1 MQELGYR
8 PSPTARNLSL
18 GRTQTLG
25 VIAPFFTS
33 PSVVER
39 LRGIDDVV
47 GRSAYDLTLFNIET
61 LDQRRAALRR
71 FARRDR
77 VDGVIVISLP
87 LKPAEIRALHR
98 DRVPT
103 VLVDVAHALLPNVAI
118 DDVAGGAL
126 AARHLVE
133 AGHGR
138 IAFVG
143 DVEDNPFA
151 FASSQRRLE
160 GMRRALHEAGV
171 ALPASYV
178 RRGPFGRETALALTR
193 ELLALRR
200 RPSAIFAA
208 SDVQAFGV
216 LDAAARAGLAVPGD
230 LSVIGFDDI
239 ELAAAIGLTTVR
251 QPLRESGR
259 AGGAAAAAGAR
270 RRGNVFSGRRAG
282 RRCRSSRSWC
292 GARFRN
298 RWRNSTPNALT
309 GAAGALAWN
318 RFHPSAGPTA
328 RSVAEPARGGTGHAN
343 HHPPHPLRRGHGRR
357 RPAAPIRPRRRSRR
371 ARGARRAHAADHAP
385 PGAPLSPHRLRRGP
399 RAGRRAGADQGARAL
414 RSRLRH
420 RLRPLRRADHDRRD
434 APLAARPHV
443 GRAPAARGGRD
454 VARAAVGHRA
464 PERDARPR
472 ADHVGPRRAPR
483 PLHGARRRGH
493 GGAPWAVGAVARRPR
508 PRRRGRPDGR
518 RPARDGGR
526 GAAPRLRPRL
536 ARRALG
542 HARAARARR
551 HARCT
556 SPATCPSARSPGA
569 WACRR

>member
-1 MQELGYR
+1 VAERAGVGIGTVSRVLNDSPGVAQDTRVRVRAVMQELGYR
-8 PSPTARNLSL
+8 PSATARNLSL

-47 GRSAYDLTLFNIET
+47 GGSAYDLTLFNIET
-61 LDQRRAALRR
+61 AEQRRAALRR

-87 LKPAEIRALHR
+87 LTPAEVRALHR

-118 DDVAGGAL
+118 DDVAGGAM
-126 AARHLVE
+126 AAGHLLE
-133 AGHGR
+133 AGHDR

-160 GMRRALHEAGV
+160 GMRRALREAGV

-178 RRGPFGRETALALTR
+178 RRGPFGRESALALTR

-259 AGGAAAAAGAR
+259 LGAR
-270 RRGNVFSGRRAG
+270 LLLRALDG
-282 RRCRSSRSWC
+282 EETSSR
-292 GARFRN
+292 
-298 RWRNSTPNALT
+298 
-309 GAAGALAWN
+309 AAS
-318 RFHPSAGPTA
+318 SAELPELEIVVRRTV
-328 RSVAEPARGGTGHAN
+328 SQPVA
-343 HHPPHPLRRGHGRR
+343 
-357 RPAAPIRPRRRSRR
+357 
-371 ARGARRAHAADHAP
+371 
-385 PGAPLSPHRLRRGP
+385 
-399 RAGRRAGADQGARAL
+399 
-414 RSRLRH
+414 
-420 RLRPLRRADHDRRD
+420 
-434 APLAARPHV
+434 
-443 GRAPAARGGRD
+443 
-454 VARAAVGHRA
+454 
-464 PERDARPR
+464 
-472 ADHVGPRRAPR
+472 
-483 PLHGARRRGH
+483 
-493 GGAPWAVGAVARRPR
+493 
-508 PRRRGRPDGR
+508 
-518 RPARDGGR
+518 
-526 GAAPRLRPRL
+526 
-536 ARRALG
+536 
-542 HARAARARR
+542 
-551 HARCT
+551 
-556 SPATCPSARSPGA
+556 
-569 WACRR
+569 

>member
-1 MQELGYR
+1 VAERAGVGIGTVSRVLNDSPGVAQDTRLRVRAVMQELGYR
-8 PSPTARNLSL
+8 PSPIARNLSL

-47 GRSAYDLTLFNIET
+47 GGSAYDLTLFNIET
-61 LDQRRAALRR
+61 LEQRRAALRR

-87 LKPAEIRALHR
+87 LRPAEVRALHR

-103 VLVDVAHALLPNVAI
+103 VLIDVAHALLPNVAI
-118 DDVAGGAL
+118 DDVAGGGL
-126 AARHLVE
+126 AARHLVQ
-133 AGHGR
+133 AGHRR

-160 GMRRALHEAGV
+160 GMRRTLGEAGV

-178 RRGPFGRETALALTR
+178 RRGPFGRESALALTR

-259 AGGAAAAAGAR
+259 LGAR
-270 RRGNVFSGRRAG
+270 LLLQALDGEETSSPIPSSAELPGLEIVVRRTVSQ
-282 RRCRSSRSWC
+282 
-292 GARFRN
+292 
-298 RWRNSTPNALT
+298 P
-309 GAAGALAWN
+309 
-318 RFHPSAGPTA
+318 
-328 RSVAEPARGGTGHAN
+328 VA
-343 HHPPHPLRRGHGRR
+343 
-357 RPAAPIRPRRRSRR
+357 
-371 ARGARRAHAADHAP
+371 
-385 PGAPLSPHRLRRGP
+385 
-399 RAGRRAGADQGARAL
+399 
-414 RSRLRH
+414 
-420 RLRPLRRADHDRRD
+420 
-434 APLAARPHV
+434 
-443 GRAPAARGGRD
+443 
-454 VARAAVGHRA
+454 
-464 PERDARPR
+464 
-472 ADHVGPRRAPR
+472 
-483 PLHGARRRGH
+483 
-493 GGAPWAVGAVARRPR
+493 
-508 PRRRGRPDGR
+508 
-518 RPARDGGR
+518 
-526 GAAPRLRPRL
+526 
-536 ARRALG
+536 
-542 HARAARARR
+542 
-551 HARCT
+551 
-556 SPATCPSARSPGA
+556 
-569 WACRR
+569 